1 MNDSFTITDNTT
13 KQEVTISW
21 SEYCNLIVGMKSAS
35 DYYKMAGNKSTSKDF
50 KKLAKSLKSFAS
62 L

>member
-21 SEYCNLIVGMKSAS
+21 SEYYNLVVGMKSAS

-50 KKLAKSLKSFAS
+50 KKLAKSLQTFAS